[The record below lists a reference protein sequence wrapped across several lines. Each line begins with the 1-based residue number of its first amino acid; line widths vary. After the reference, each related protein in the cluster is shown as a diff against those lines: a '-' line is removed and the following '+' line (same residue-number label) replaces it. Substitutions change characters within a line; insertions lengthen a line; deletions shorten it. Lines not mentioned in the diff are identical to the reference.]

1 MADNAIKNIDIYNSR
16 MAKTLID
23 KIFFIDK
30 VDANVFVDFGCADG
44 TLLGYLSELFPD
56 YTYIGY
62 DISKEMIEIAKKK
75 NEGKN
80 IQFYSDRNDV
90 IKALNALEFETKSC
104 LILNS
109 VIHEIYSYSSY
120 EEIEDFYKFA
130 FGGLFNYISIRDM
143 MPNQSI
149 DRPAD
154 MTDVAHVRA
163 YANPSQLNEFENA
176 FGSIN
181 NNKNLVHFLLKYKY
195 VENWNRECR
204 ENYFPIT
211 TQQFVKHIP
220 KNFCIDYYTEY
231 LLPYAK
237 RTIYED
243 FLINIKDTTHLKII
257 IRKYQ

>member
-1 MADNAIKNIDIYNSR
+1 MDNSIKNIEVYNSR

-44 TLLGYLSELFPD
+44 TVLGYLVELFPD
-56 YTYIGY
+56 NIYIGY
-62 DISKEMIEIAKKK
+62 DISKEMIAIAKEK
-75 NEGKN
+75 NVGKN
-80 IQFYSDRNDV
+80 IQFYSDIKDV
-90 IKALNALEFETKSC
+90 IKALDKIEKPYKTC

-120 EEIEDFYKFA
+120 EEIEEFYKLA
-130 FGGLFNYISIRDM
+130 FGGLFDYISIRDM

-149 DRPAD
+149 NRPAD

-163 YANPSQLNEFENA
+163 YANPSQLSEFENV

-181 NNKNLVHFLLKYKY
+181 NNKNLIHFLLKYKY

-211 TQQFVKHIP
+211 TQQFVKRIP
-220 KNFCIDYYTEY
+220 KNFCIDYYTEF
-231 LLPYAK
+231 LLPYSK

-243 FLINIKDTTHLKII
+243 FLINVKDTTHLKII